1 MTTSPRSATHG
12 SERAAEDARP
22 APDGSAASQASPR
35 REAFPREAFPKS
47 CRVRRRADFLRI
59 QNRGQ
64 RVHGKRFIFQFL
76 PGAGPETRIGI
87 TVSKKVGNA
96 VVRNRIKR
104 WVREAFRRHP
114 ELRPGRRLGEGDS
127 ARGRS
132 FDVVVTAK
140 RDISDFGWRVVHDEL
155 VQVLARYLDE
165 RRRQRPA
172 KDPRR
177 DAARPER
184 S

>member
-1 MTTSPRSATHG
+1 M
-12 SERAAEDARP
+12 P
-22 APDGSAASQASPR
+22 APRPTAALHPMPVRGAKRSRSR
-35 REAFPREAFPKS
+35 I
-47 CRVRRRADFLRI
+47 RRRAEFLRI

-64 RVHGKRFIFQFL
+64 RVHGKRFLFQFL

-114 ELRPGRRLGEGDS
+114 ELRPGRDAEGDP
-127 ARGRS
+127 ARGRPY
-132 FDVVVTAK
+132 DVVVTAK

-155 VQVLARYLDE
+155 VQVLARFLAE
-165 RRRQRPA
+165 RNRQRGA

-177 DAARPER
+177 DPARAER
-184 S
+184 T

>member
-1 MTTSPRSATHG
+1 MTTSPTNAAHG
-12 SERAAEDARP
+12 PEREAEDARP
-22 APDGSAASQASPR
+22 APDGRVASHAGTR
-35 REAFPREAFPKS
+35 REAFPKS
-47 CRVRRRADFLRI
+47 CRIRRRAEFLRI

-64 RVHGKRFIFQFL
+64 RVHGKRFLFQFL

-114 ELRPGRRLGEGDS
+114 ELRPGRDAEGDP
-127 ARGRS
+127 ARGRPY
-132 FDVVVTAK
+132 DVVVTAK

-155 VQVLARYLDE
+155 VQVLARFLAE
-165 RRRQRPA
+165 RNRQRGA

-177 DAARPER
+177 DPTRAER
-184 S
+184 T